1 MTLQATI
8 SALFLQSFG
17 AYAPFW
23 MADFGWSRTTVSL
36 AYSLHRT
43 ESGLLG
49 PLHGWLLQHV
59 SPRRVVTAGVLL
71 LGIGFLGLAFVVD
84 FTSFLIVFLVQAIG
98 ASLCGVLSLMTVLVN
113 WFDRRRT
120 TVLGLLQTGM
130 SVGGLAVPLVALGL
144 TGFGW
149 RGMAFVSGSIVL
161 AIGLPAARL
170 MHRHPSIIG
179 ATPDGVARTDA
190 IAAEREGAGPKR
202 PAIGARAAVRTHAFW
217 AMSIGHAA
225 SVSVVS
231 AVSMHFVL
239 FAVETLGLGVP
250 LAATLFSIMTFVS
263 IVAQLIGGAAGD
275 TLDKRWLA
283 AGGATLHAT
292 AMVVLAFASS
302 MPAVA
307 VAAVVHGAAWG
318 IRGPLMGPL
327 RVDYFGNASFS
338 TVMGFSSMIVMLGSV
353 GGPLLVALV
362 VDATGAYRPAFLTVA
377 AIAGLGAL
385 AFLSLRPP
393 EHTLRTTPPR

>member
-8 SALFLQSFG
+8 AALFIQSFG

-23 MADFGWSRTTVSL
+23 MAEFGWSRTTVSL

-49 PLHGWLLQHV
+49 PLHGWLLQRV

-84 FTSFLIVFLVQAIG
+84 FTTFLIVFLVQAVG

-113 WFDRRRT
+113 WFERRRT

-144 TGFGW
+144 AGFGW
-149 RGMAFVSGSIVL
+149 RGTAFASGLIVL
-161 AIGLPAARL
+161 AVGLPAARL
-170 MHRHPSIIG
+170 MHRHPSLIG
-179 ATPDGVARTDA
+179 AFPDGVAPREAVDA
-190 IAAEREGAGPKR
+190 EPGRSSPRR
-202 PAIGARAAVRTHAFW
+202 PALGARAAVRTYAFW

-225 SVSVVS
+225 SVSVVA
-231 AVSMHFVL
+231 AVSVHFVL

-250 LAATLFSIMTFVS
+250 LAATLFSVMTLVS
-263 IVAQLIGGAAGD
+263 IVAQLIGGALGD

-283 AGGATLHAT
+283 AGGASLHAA

-307 VAAVVHGAAWG
+307 LAAVLHGAAWG
-318 IRGPLMGPL
+318 LRGPLMGPL

-353 GGPLLVALV
+353 GGPLVVARV
-362 VDATGAYRPAFLTVA
+362 VDATGTYRLAFLTIA

-393 EHTLRTTPPR
+393 QRTLATTSPR

>member
-1 MTLQATI
+1 MTLQATVA
-8 SALFLQSFG
+8 ALFLQSFG

-23 MADFGWSRTTVSL
+23 MAEFGWSRTTISL

-71 LGIGFLGLAFVVD
+71 LGVGFIGLAFVVD

-120 TVLGLLQTGM
+120 TALGLLQTGM

-149 RGMAFVSGSIVL
+149 RGTAFASGLIVL

-170 MHRHPSIIG
+170 MHRHPSIVG
-179 ATPDGVARTDA
+179 AFPDGVAPTES
-190 IAAEREGAGPKR
+190 IAATRGGPARQR
-202 PAIGARAAVRTHAFW
+202 PALGARAAIRTQAFW

-225 SVSVVS
+225 SVSVVA
-231 AVSMHFVL
+231 AVSVHFVL
-239 FAVETLGLGVP
+239 FSVETLGLGVP
-250 LAATLFSIMTFVS
+250 LAATLFSVMTLVS
-263 IVAQLIGGAAGD
+263 IVAQLIGGVAGD

-283 AGGATLHAT
+283 AGGAALHAT

-302 MPAVA
+302 LPAAA

-318 IRGPLMGPL
+318 LRGPLMGPL

-362 VDATGAYRPAFLTVA
+362 VDATGTYRPAFLAIA
-377 AIAGLGAL
+377 AIAGLSAL
-385 AFLSLRPP
+385 AFLSLRSP
-393 EHTLRTTPPR
+393 ERMGRTAPTR